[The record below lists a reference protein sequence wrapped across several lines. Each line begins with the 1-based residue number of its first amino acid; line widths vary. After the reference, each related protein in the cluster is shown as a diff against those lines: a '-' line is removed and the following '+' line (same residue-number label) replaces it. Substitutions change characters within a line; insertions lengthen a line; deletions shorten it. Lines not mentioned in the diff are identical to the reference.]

1 MSATIRFELRLEIDV
16 PVDAGD
22 DPRDWVTQQQKTQL
36 EKEVL
41 KHLKKKLYGE
51 VTDIE
56 VVDATIIDTD
66 PRNDPDYDEAYERA
80 AARYDGEGKDWR

>member
-56 VVDATIIDTD
+56 VMDTTIIVPETD
-66 PRNDPDYDEAYERA
+66 PREKGDDDGREYGDPRDEQEERL
-80 AARYDGEGKDWR
+80 R